1 MCPHCQQGFTQSTSL
16 NRHLQ
21 SKNACLTRRGLTKA
35 QGGDG
40 LPSMSAGGGE
50 GGGGGGEPSCSIMGQ
65 DGLRPSSLGM
75 GGGDGVG
82 DSFYPEDIAGTKLQR
97 QRGLP
102 TGGLGVDQN
111 HFLSPASVAAVA
123 VASSALGSSQPRGSF
138 DSGNGVSVH
147 EESKAA
153 ASDVKEL
160 QIANI
165 FSLRRAAQEE
175 NVPRTS
181 LDPAQHQQQFCFPPS
196 DGAAVLEQPGTKDS
210 IFSEGTLPTSVSVLP
225 QGSSAPAGA
234 VSSAAL
240 HVVGSLG
247 DASSSSSSLMP
258 LPSIAMVTDYQG
270 GSGPADSLMALRSLG
285 PAASFFHQHLSQPP
299 LPLPHGQMHPQ

>member
-40 LPSMSAGGGE
+40 LPSMSAGGGVR
-50 GGGGGGEPSCSIMGQ
+50 GGGEPSHSIMGQ
-65 DGLRPSSLGM
+65 DGLRSSSSGV
-75 GGGDGVG
+75 GVGDGVG
-82 DSFYPEDIAGTKLQR
+82 DNFYPEDIAGMKLQR
-97 QRGLP
+97 ERGLP
-102 TGGLGVDQN
+102 AGGLGVDQN
-111 HFLSPASVAAVA
+111 HFLSATSVAAVA
-123 VASSALGSSQPRGSF
+123 VASSALGSSQPCGGF
-138 DSGNGVSVH
+138 DSRNGAAVDVH

-153 ASDVKEL
+153 ASNVKEL
-160 QIANI
+160 QVVNI
-165 FSLRRAAQEE
+165 FSLRRSAQEE

-196 DGAAVLEQPGTKDS
+196 DGDAALEQPGMKDS
-210 IFSEGTLPTSVSVLP
+210 IFSEGTLPTSTSVLP
-225 QGSSAPAGA
+225 QGSSVPSGA

-247 DASSSSSSLMP
+247 NASSSSSSLMP

-270 GSGPADSLMALRSLG
+270 GSGPADSLMALRSVG
-285 PAASFFHQHLSQPP
+285 PAASFFHQHLSQPH
-299 LPLPHGQMHPQ
+299 LPLPHGQVHHQ